1 MQEEAEKLEEEK
13 LRLAEM
19 EKVLKEQAL
28 KDAERYGINNLSHI
42 IPVKSYIIIDILI
55 KLKTLLGFICLKEN

>member
-19 EKVLKEQAL
+19 EKVLEEQAL

-42 IPVKSYIIIDILI
+42 IPVKSYIIIDI
-55 KLKTLLGFICLKEN
+55 